1 MLYIGLQPVTKSSTV
16 LLSMVLA
23 TAPTDIENHQKR
35 GIYMLKIREYRKQK
49 QLTIKELAALT
60 DMSISYISQIE
71 RGEIDPSLSA
81 LQKIAGVF
89 QIPLYLLL
97 DDMERSDNLTIK
109 KEQQP
114 LRFSEDQKVSYRFLT
129 PLPSPRYSPE
139 ALLIEFT
146 LAPHSQDVPEPVRHH
161 SEELIYVTEG
171 DLTIQ
176 IGDSH
181 IELAAGDT
189 TVIQKDFPHICK
201 NLTDRSVTGIA
212 VFSPPVWGRMDLTQ
226 G

>member
-1 MLYIGLQPVTKSSTV
+1 
-16 LLSMVLA
+16 
-23 TAPTDIENHQKR
+23 
-35 GIYMLKIREYRKQK
+35 MLKIRKYRKK
-49 QLTIKELAALT
+49 RQLTIKELAALT

-81 LQKIAGVF
+81 LRKIAGVF

-97 DDMERSDNLTIK
+97 DDMEFTDHLTLK

-114 LRFSEDQKVSYRFLT
+114 LRFSEDKKVSYRFLT

-146 LAPHSQDVPEPVRHH
+146 LAPHSQDVSEPVRHH
-161 SEELIYVTEG
+161 SEELIYIMEG
-171 DLTIQ
+171 NLTVQ

-181 IELAAGDT
+181 LELSTGDT

-201 NLTDRSVTGIA
+201 NCTDHIIKGIA
-212 VFSPPVWGRMDLTQ
+212 VFSPPVWGRMDLTL

>member
-81 LQKIAGVF
+81 LRKIAGVF

-161 SEELIYVTEG
+161 SEELIYVT
-171 DLTIQ
+171 
-176 IGDSH
+176 
-181 IELAAGDT
+181 
-189 TVIQKDFPHICK
+189 
-201 NLTDRSVTGIA
+201 
-212 VFSPPVWGRMDLTQ
+212 
-226 G
+226 